1 MYAGLQRLPNLLEA
15 GGAGLVIMYRP
26 ARSLSSTVRAM
37 QLTINSQQLGLEGK
51 GCWAVHPSRGTLHCL
66 LLAILHRLWMLAH
79 RDPFQLL
86 GALHLFGNYECI
98 CVPAVAAFKPN
109 SCAALTVPAKLS
121 PRSMSAFCDDEM
133 DFNRPSFGPSDN

>member
-66 LLAILHRLWMLAH
+66 LLAILHRLWMLAR

-86 GALHLFGNYECI
+86 GALHLFRE
-98 CVPAVAAFKPN
+98 
-109 SCAALTVPAKLS
+109 LRMHL
-121 PRSMSAFCDDEM
+121 
-133 DFNRPSFGPSDN
+133 RPSSGCLQTKQLRSTHRACQTVSQKHVRLLR